1 MTNDKV
7 KIFVTYKDKHK
18 IIKSDIITPIQTGR
32 AIADEKF
39 EGMIGD
45 DTGDNISAKNDLYAE
60 LTAQY
65 WVWKHYEEIGNPEYV
80 GFMHY
85 RRHFLFNEEYV
96 PENKPDETSLF
107 GYSAYLFESI
117 NDSYLKNIGLEDCKI
132 NSFLNDNYDLICV
145 KKSNARYLGC
155 RNGKE
160 DFTRNCFGSN
170 SEDYD
175 KCMDIVAKTF
185 PEYKD
190 SIIELNKGPYRYF
203 YNMFIMSKNVF
214 NDYSE
219 FMFTILAE
227 LEKNIDTTY
236 YPEKAKRVCGY
247 MGEFLLSLYIFNA
260 YRKGKLKIKELYSS
274 FIKDTSECKI
284 LKPVFKDNSVAIAMS
299 SSNEYAPY
307 LATYLKSI
315 IDNSSKVHKYD
326 IIVFE
331 RDISDR
337 QKKIISSLAEQDNI
351 SIRFFNVKNLLE
363 NSKLYISHWYFNE
376 ACYYR
381 IFAPK
386 ILSNFSKII
395 FTDIDIICND
405 DIYEMSN
412 VNIDNNCIMAACLEP
427 IWEVNI
433 IQDVK
438 VKGLNIKEYSKNIL
452 KLDNPFI
459 YYNTGVV
466 VMDVKRCNEIN
477 FSQAVLKECLENK
490 FLYQEQC
497 CINKLYQDKI
507 CKLDSAWNCGVYPE
521 EYGEITKFMTYNTKQ
536 ELSKIKVKKMIHY
549 LGFKKPWFYPESEQA
564 ELWWAYARKTPFY
577 EIILKRMCDKDKPT
591 VELLQD
597 LKHYKSNV
605 LKYWKYKIL
614 QNFVF
619 GKTRTRYVNKKHIY
633 KSKVAQGKIFK

>member
-45 DTGDNISAKNDLYAE
+45 DTGDNISKDNPKYNE
-60 LTAQY
+60 LSAQY

-85 RRHFLFNEEYV
+85 RRHFLFD
-96 PENKPDETSLF
+96 NKFKTNSTW
-107 GYSAYLFESI
+107 
-117 NDSYLKNIGLEDCKI
+117 LKNS
-132 NSFLNDNYDLICV
+132 NVYNV
-145 KKSNARYLGC
+145 KNL
-155 RNGKE
+155 
-160 DFTRNCFGSN
+160 
-170 SEDYD
+170 SEDYCMNNFSSD
-175 KCMDIVAKTF
+175 KIYSTLEDTDILVLNKYDVKNMGVKTCREEYIKNIPCTHGEIF
-185 PEYKD
+185 DKLLISLGESLPEYAKD
-190 SIIELNKGPYRYF
+190 IEFFKSDSKQYLC
-203 YNMFIMSKNVF
+203 NMFIMKKDVFMAYSKF
-214 NDYSE
+214 LFE
-219 FMFTILAE
+219 ILS
-227 LEKNIDTTY
+227 LLDSKIDSSLY
-236 YPEKAKRVCGY
+236 CEQEMRFLGY
-247 MGEFLLSLYIFNA
+247 MGEFLLTIFINHN
-260 YRKGKLKIKELYSS
+260 KNKFKVKEIPGC
-274 FIKDTSECKI
+274 FIENCEDDVN

-315 IDNSSKVHKYD
+315 IDNASKFHKYD

-331 RDISDR
+331 RDISKR
-337 QKKIISSLAEQDNI
+337 QKKIISSLAEGENI
-351 SIRFFNVKNLLE
+351 SIRFFNVRNLLK
-363 NSKLYISHWYFNE
+363 NFKLHISHWYFNE

-386 ILSNFSKII
+386 ILSSFSKII

-427 IWEVNI
+427 IWEANI

-438 VKGLNIKEYSKNIL
+438 VNGLNIKEYSKNIL
-452 KLDNPFI
+452 KADNPFI

-477 FSQAVLKECLENK
+477 FSQTVLNECLENK

-497 CINKLYQDKI
+497 GINKLYQDKI
-507 CKLDSAWNCGVYPE
+507 SKLDSSWNCGVYPE
-521 EYGEITKFMTYNTKQ
+521 EFGKITKFMTYNTKQ

-577 EIILKRMCDKDKPT
+577 EIILKRMCDKGT
-591 VELLQD
+591 VEIFHD
-597 LKHYKSNV
+597 IRHYRGDV

-633 KSKVAQGKIFK
+633 KAKVAQGKIFK